1 MKTED
6 ERIEKDSE
14 MLIRELVK
22 VLDRWEDANKDK
34 SKYYIKTALLS
45 ALMSMLW
52 GSCMFYGVSINEI
65 LSKIVKKQ
73 EAEKM
78 ELAARMGNKDE
89 LH

>member
-65 LSKIVKKQ
+65 LSKIVTKQ

-78 ELAARMGNKDE
+78 ELAARMEDNDE

>member
-1 MKTED
+1 MKTEE

-22 VLDRWEDANKDK
+22 VLDRWEDANEDK

-45 ALMSMLW
+45 ALMSTLW

-78 ELAARMGNKDE
+78 ELAALMGNKDE

>member
-78 ELAARMGNKDE
+78 ELAARMEDNDE